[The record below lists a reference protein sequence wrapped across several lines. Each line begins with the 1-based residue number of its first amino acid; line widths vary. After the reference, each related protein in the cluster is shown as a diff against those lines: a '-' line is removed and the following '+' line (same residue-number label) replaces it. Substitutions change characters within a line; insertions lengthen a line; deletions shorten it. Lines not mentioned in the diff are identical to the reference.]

1 MTMSPEQTR
10 KKMEAEKESMHY
22 QKHAFVN
29 GMKSEAA
36 EPMFNSGLDHDA
48 HGSEMQ

>member
-1 MTMSPEQTR
+1 MSMTPEQER
-10 KKMEAEKESMHY
+10 KKHEAEKESMHY

-29 GMKSEAA
+29 GMRSEAS
-36 EPMFNSGLDHDA
+36 EPMFGAGLDHDA